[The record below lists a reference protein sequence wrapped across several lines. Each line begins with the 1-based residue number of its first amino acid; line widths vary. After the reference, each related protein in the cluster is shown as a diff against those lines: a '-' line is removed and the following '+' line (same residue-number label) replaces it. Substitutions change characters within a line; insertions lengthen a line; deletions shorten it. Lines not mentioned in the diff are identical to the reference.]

1 MNTNPTLHISFR
13 YPNISLY
20 PSL

>member
-1 MNTNPTLHISFR
+1 MNTNTTLHISFGG
-13 YPNISLY
+13 PHISLF